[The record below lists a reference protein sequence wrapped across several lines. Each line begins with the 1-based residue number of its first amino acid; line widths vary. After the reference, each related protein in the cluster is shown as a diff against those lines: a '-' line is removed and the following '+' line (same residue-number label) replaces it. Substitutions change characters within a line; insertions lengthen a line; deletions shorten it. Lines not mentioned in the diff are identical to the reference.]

1 MSFQRISIKE
11 AKSLIEKDDL
21 ILIDIRD
28 YTILSDKKL
37 ETSNRNIEKYSGDA
51 PYFNEH
57 IRKELEKI

>member
-28 YTILSDKKL
+28 HNSF
-37 ETSNRNIEKYSGDA
+37 SRGHIEKA
-51 PYFNEH
+51 VH
-57 IRKELEKI
+57 IENINIT